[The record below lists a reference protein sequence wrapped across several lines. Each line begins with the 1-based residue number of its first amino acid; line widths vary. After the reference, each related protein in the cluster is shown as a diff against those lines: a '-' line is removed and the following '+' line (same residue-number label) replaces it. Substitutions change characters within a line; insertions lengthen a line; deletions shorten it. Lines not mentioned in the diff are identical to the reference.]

1 METWSFQV
9 RIHLADSVAG
19 LARQDPTN
27 PILESLTTVLSKHN
41 VSMKSQLDAWF
52 CQLVEAEEE
61 RRQERASSEGVG
73 RILGDFGDVAP
84 RNESRREL
92 FAIE

>member
-27 PILESLTTVLSKHN
+27 PILESLTTGLSRHN
-41 VSMKSQLDAWF
+41 VSMKSHNWLRVF
-52 CQLVEAEEE
+52 
-61 RRQERASSEGVG
+61 RGG
-73 RILGDFGDVAP
+73 RICLAAAP
-84 RNESRREL
+84 GLDLARPW
-92 FAIE
+92 